1 MEVDWHACQH
11 HVYISSVMHL
21 SKEVVHLL
29 IYSLVQW
36 HSQGQFAV
44 STIYTPNY
52 FSRVLLIVSL
62 IYLSHSAI

>member
-11 HVYISSVMHL
+11 HVYISLAMHL
-21 SKEVVHLL
+21 SKEMVHLL

-44 STIYTPNY
+44 TQSILLTTSVEY
-52 FSRVLLIVSL
+52 F
-62 IYLSHSAI
+62 